1 MSFVVSQKVDYSFS
15 IVGVQEVK
23 VDEEDREVKLDLLI
37 SSYTKDKLRIDVS
50 KKKTIVSY
58 AAG

>member
-1 MSFVVSQKVDYSFS
+1 MGRKVDYSFS

-37 SSYTKDKLRIDVS
+37 FSYTKDELRIDVP
-50 KKKTIVSY
+50 KRKTIVSY
-58 AAG
+58 AAD

>member
-1 MSFVVSQKVDYSFS
+1 MVGQKVDYSFS

-37 SSYTKDKLRIDVS
+37 SSYTKDKLRIDVP

-58 AAG
+58 AAD

>member
-1 MSFVVSQKVDYSFS
+1 MVGQKVDYSFS
-15 IVGVQEVK
+15 IVGVQDVK

-37 SSYTKDKLRIDVS
+37 SSYTKDELRIDVL

-58 AAG
+58 AAD